1 VKSCSQTAFRYKK
14 RRPDP
19 GNKIK
24 FSATLCELIPFALI
38 SLKIQVMEETK
49 KYTALYW
56 ILFILSVIAFFWLYT
71 VIGGVC
77 IFSLPFIC
85 TFFAKALDII

>member
-1 VKSCSQTAFRYKK
+1 
-14 RRPDP
+14 
-19 GNKIK
+19 
-24 FSATLCELIPFALI
+24 
-38 SLKIQVMEETK
+38 MEETK

-56 ILFILSVIAFFWLYT
+56 ILFILSVIAFFLLYS